1 MNAAIITDIFK
12 TVFSYG
18 FVFRAM
24 LVGVLISVCAALL
37 GVSLVLRRCS
47 MIGDGLSHVGFGA
60 LAVAAALGAAQLWV
74 ALPVVVVVAFLIIRL
89 GDDSKLSSDSAI
101 ALLSSGVLALGVMI
115 VSLTGSNT
123 NLSDFLFGS
132 VFALGE
138 ADAILSLVLS
148 VIVLALF
155 VLFYNK
161 IFAVTFD
168 AAFAR
173 ATGTREGFYN
183 TFIALLTAVTV
194 VVGMRLVG
202 ALLVTSLII
211 FPPLTAMRVCK
222 KFRSVVI
229 CSGVLSALSF
239 VIGMMISLGVRSAP
253 VGASVVLV
261 NVVFFL
267 LFLCAGKV
275 RSMIRTRTDGGRDGT
290 DPQPG
295 DRGQ

>member
-1 MNAAIITDIFK
+1 MNVATITDIFR
-12 TVFSYG
+12 TIFGYG
-18 FVFRAM
+18 FLFRAM

-60 LAVAAALGAAQLWV
+60 LAVAAAFGATELWI
-74 ALPVVVVVAFLIIRL
+74 ALPVVIIVAFLIIRL
-89 GDDSKLSSDSAI
+89 SDNSKITGDSAI
-101 ALLSSGVLALGVMI
+101 ALLSSGALALGVLT
-115 VSLTGSNT
+115 VSVTGANK
-123 NLSDFLFGS
+123 NLNDYLFGS
-132 VFALGE
+132 VFALGNV
-138 ADAILSLVLS
+138 DAAISIALSA
-148 VIVLALF
+148 IVLTLF

-168 AAFAR
+168 APFAR
-173 ATGTREGFYN
+173 ATGTHGGFYN

-222 KFRSVVI
+222 KFKSVVI

-239 VIGMMISLGVRSAP
+239 IIGMMISLGVESAP
-253 VGASVVLV
+253 VGASVVMV
-261 NVVFFL
+261 NAAFFL
-267 LFLCAGKV
+267 IFLGAGKL
-275 RSMIRTRTDGGRDGT
+275 RSVIGARSRK
-290 DPQPG
+290 
-295 DRGQ
+295 GQT

>member
-1 MNAAIITDIFK
+1 MSAVTITYIFK
-12 TVFSYG
+12 TIFGYG
-18 FVFRAM
+18 FMVRAM
-24 LVGVLISVCAALL
+24 IVGVLISVCAALL

-60 LAVAAALGAAQLWV
+60 LAVAAAMGAAELWI
-74 ALPVVVVVAFLIIRL
+74 ALPVVVIVAFLIIRL
-89 GDDSKLSSDSAI
+89 NDDSRLSSDSAI
-101 ALLSSGVLALGVMI
+101 ALISSAALAIGVMI

-123 NLSDFLFGS
+123 NLSDYLFGS
-132 VFALGE
+132 VFALSD
-138 ADAILSLVLS
+138 ADSVLS
-148 VIVLALF
+148 IVLSAIVLILF

-168 AAFAR
+168 GSFAR
-173 ATGTREGFYN
+173 ATGTKEGFYN
-183 TFIALLTAVTV
+183 TFVALLTAVTL

-229 CSGVLSALSF
+229 LSGVLSALSF
-239 VIGMMISLGVRSAP
+239 IIGMMISVGVPSAP

-261 NVVFFL
+261 NAVFFIV
-267 LFLCAGKV
+267 FFAAGKL
-275 RSMIRTRTDGGRDGT
+275 IRTGAK
-290 DPQPG
+290 Q
-295 DRGQ
+295 

>member
-1 MNAAIITDIFK
+1 MSAAIITDIFK
-12 TVFSYG
+12 TLFGYG
-18 FVFRAM
+18 FIFRAM
-24 LVGVLISVCAALL
+24 IVGILISVCAALL

-60 LAVAAALGAAQLWV
+60 LAVAAALGSAQLWI
-74 ALPVVVVVAFLIIRL
+74 ALPVVIAVAFFIIRL
-89 GDDSKLSSDSAI
+89 NGNSRLSSDSAV
-101 ALLSSGVLALGVMI
+101 ALISSGALALGVMI
-115 VSLTGSNT
+115 VSLTGTNT

-132 VFALGE
+132 VFALSD
-138 ADAILSLVLS
+138 ADAVLSLVLS
-148 VIVLALF
+148 AVVLTLF

-168 AAFAR
+168 AVFAR

-229 CSGVLSALSF
+229 CSGILAAISF
-239 VIGMMISLGVRSAP
+239 VIGMMISIGVKSAP

-261 NVVFFL
+261 NASLFLIFL
-267 LFLCAGKV
+267 LAGFLKKHFSK
-275 RSMIRTRTDGGRDGT
+275 R
-290 DPQPG
+290 
-295 DRGQ
+295 

>member
-1 MNAAIITDIFK
+1 MSAVTITNIFE
-12 TVFSYG
+12 TIFGYG
-18 FVFRAM
+18 FMIRAM
-24 LVGVLISVCAALL
+24 IVGVLISVCAALL

-60 LAVAAALGAAQLWV
+60 LAVAAAMGAAQLWV
-74 ALPVVVVVAFLIIRL
+74 ALPVVILVAFLIIRL
-89 GDDSKLSSDSAI
+89 NGNSKLSSDSAI
-101 ALLSSGVLALGVMI
+101 ALLSSGALALGVMI

-123 NLSDFLFGS
+123 NLNDFLFGS
-132 VFALGE
+132 VFALSD
-138 ADAILSLVLS
+138 ADSVLS
-148 VIVLALF
+148 IVLSAIVLVLF

-168 AAFAR
+168 AGFAR

-183 TFIALLTAVTV
+183 TFVALLTAVTV

-229 CSGVLSALSF
+229 LSGVLSALSF
-239 VIGMMISLGVRSAP
+239 IIGMFISVGVPSAP
-253 VGASVVLV
+253 VGASIVLV
-261 NVVFFL
+261 NAVFFL
-267 LFLCAGKV
+267 LFLAAGKI
-275 RSMIRTRTDGGRDGT
+275 RSLAVKAG
-290 DPQPG
+290 
-295 DRGQ
+295 

>member
-1 MNAAIITDIFK
+1 MNVATITDIFR
-12 TVFSYG
+12 TIFGYG
-18 FVFRAM
+18 FLFRAM

-60 LAVAAALGAAQLWV
+60 LAVAAAFGATELWI
-74 ALPVVVVVAFLIIRL
+74 ALPVVIIVAFLIIRL
-89 GDDSKLSSDSAI
+89 SDNSKITGDSAI
-101 ALLSSGVLALGVMI
+101 ALLSSGALALGVLT
-115 VSLTGSNT
+115 VSVTGANK
-123 NLSDFLFGS
+123 NLNDYLFGS
-132 VFALGE
+132 VFALGNV
-138 ADAILSLVLS
+138 DAVISIVLS
-148 VIVLALF
+148 AIVLTLF

-168 AAFAR
+168 APFAR
-173 ATGTREGFYN
+173 ATGTHGGFYN

-222 KFRSVVI
+222 KFKSVVI

-239 VIGMMISLGVRSAP
+239 IIGMMISLGVESAP
-253 VGASVVLV
+253 VGASVVMV
-261 NVVFFL
+261 NAAFFL
-267 LFLCAGKV
+267 IFLGAGKL
-275 RSMIRTRTDGGRDGT
+275 RSVIGARSR
-290 DPQPG
+290 
-295 DRGQ
+295 RGQS